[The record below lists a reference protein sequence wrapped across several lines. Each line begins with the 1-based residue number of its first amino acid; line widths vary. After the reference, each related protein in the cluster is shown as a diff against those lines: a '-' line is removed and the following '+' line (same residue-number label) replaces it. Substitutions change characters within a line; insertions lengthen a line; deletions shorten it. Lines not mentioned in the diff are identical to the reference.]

1 MGLIL
6 NRHIAHVD
14 LDAFFASV
22 EVLKNPQLRGK
33 PVIVGGD
40 NRGVVT
46 SCTYEARV
54 FKVKSGMPVRLAKRL
69 CPGAIIVKGDFE
81 KYSYYSKMV
90 TEIISDEVPV
100 FEKASIDEFYIDM
113 TGMDKFFGCAKY
125 MSAIHN
131 RITKETGLS
140 VSHALA
146 SNKLVSKVAANE
158 VKPAGT
164 KVLQLSEEKPFLW
177 TLPVQ
182 KLPMIGDA
190 RATEL
195 RQLGIYTIHDLSRI
209 PFKLLTA
216 RFGADGIEM
225 WRRSNGIDESPII
238 PYHEPKSISTEN
250 TFHEDTIDIGFMI
263 KQLTC
268 MTEKIAFDLRLANKL
283 AGCVAVKIRYSDF
296 QTVSRQGAIE
306 YTATDDI
313 LIEKVK
319 VLFRLLYIRRIRV
332 RMVGVRLTHLVP
344 GNYQINL
351 YSDTPKKVKLY
362 TLIDSVKKQYG
373 EKYLKRASGL

>member
-69 CPGAIIVKGDFE
+69 CPGAIVVKGDFE

-90 TEIISDEVPV
+90 TDIISDEVPI

-131 RITKETGLS
+131 RIIKETGLS

-250 TFHEDTIDIGFMI
+250 TFHEDTIDIEFMI
-263 KQLTC
+263 KQLIC

-283 AGCVAVKIRYSDF
+283 AGCVAVKIKYSDF
-296 QTVSRQGAIE
+296 QTVSRQGTIE
-306 YTATDDI
+306 YTATDDL

-319 VLFRLLYIRRIRV
+319 VLFKLLYMRRIRV

-373 EKYLKRASGL
+373 EQYLKRASGL

>member
-1 MGLIL
+1 MGLVL

-14 LDAFFASV
+14 LDAFYASV
-22 EVLKNPQLRGK
+22 EVLKNPRLRGK

-40 NRGVVT
+40 TRGVVT
-46 SCTYEARV
+46 SCTYEARA
-54 FKVKSGMPVRLAKRL
+54 FKVKSGMPTRLAKRL
-69 CPGAIIVKGDFE
+69 CPGAIFVKGDFE
-81 KYSYYSKMV
+81 KYSLYSQMV
-90 TEIISDEVPV
+90 TDIIADEVPI
-100 FEKASIDEFYIDM
+100 FEKSSIDEFYIDM
-113 TGMDKFFGCAKY
+113 TGMDKFFGCAQY
-125 MSAIHN
+125 MSKIHN
-131 RITKETGLS
+131 RITNETGLS

-158 VKPAGT
+158 VKPAGA
-164 KVLQLSEEKPFLW
+164 KVLRLDEERPFLW

-190 RATEL
+190 RAAEL
-195 RQLGIYTIHDLSRI
+195 RQLGIHTIYDLSRI

-216 RFGADGIEM
+216 RFGLDGIEM

-250 TFHEDTIDIGFMI
+250 TFNEDTIDIMFMI
-263 KQLTC
+263 RQLVG
-268 MTEKIAFDLRLANKL
+268 MTEKIAFDLRLNNKL
-283 AGCVAVKIRYSDF
+283 AGCITVKLKYSDF
-296 QTVSRQGAIE
+296 QTVSKQCSIE
-306 YTATDDI
+306 YTAADDI

-319 VLFRLLYIRRIRV
+319 MLFKLLYTRRIRV
-332 RMVGVRLTHLVP
+332 RLVGVRLSHLIP

-362 TLIDSVKKQYG
+362 SLIDSVKKQYG
-373 EKYLKRASGL
+373 EQFLKRASGL

>member
-1 MGLIL
+1 MPLAL

-14 LDAFFASV
+14 LDAFYASV
-22 EVLKNPQLRGK
+22 EVLKNPRLRGK

-40 NRGVVT
+40 TRGVVT
-46 SCTYEARV
+46 SCTYEARA
-54 FKVKSGMPVRLAKRL
+54 FKVKSGMPTRLAKGL
-69 CPGAIIVKGDFE
+69 CPGGIFVKGDFDQYTR
-81 KYSYYSKMV
+81 YSQLV
-90 TEIISDEVPV
+90 TEIIADKAPV
-100 FEKASIDEFYIDM
+100 FEKSSIDEFYIDM
-113 TGMDKFFGCAKY
+113 TGMDRFFDCVHYISG
-125 MSAIHN
+125 IHN
-131 RITKETGLS
+131 SITRETGLS

-158 VKPAGT
+158 VKPAGA
-164 KVLQLSEEKPFLW
+164 KVLRLDEERPFLW

-195 RQLGIYTIHDLSRI
+195 RQLGVFTIHDLSRI

-250 TFHEDTIDIGFMI
+250 TFHEDTIDVDFMI
-263 KQLTC
+263 KQLIG
-268 MTEKIAFDLRLANKL
+268 MTEKIAFDLRQSNKL
-283 AGCVAVKIRYSDF
+283 SGCVTVKIKYSDF
-296 QTVSRQGAIE
+296 QTVSKQCVLE
-306 YTATDDI
+306 YTATDDAI
-313 LIEKVK
+313 IEKVK
-319 VLFRLLYIRRIRV
+319 QLFPLLYTRRMRV
-332 RMVGVRLTHLVP
+332 RLVGVRLSHLVP

-351 YSDTPKKVKLY
+351 YNDTPKKVKLY
-362 TLIDSVKKQYG
+362 SLIDNVKKQYG
-373 EKYLKRASGL
+373 EKFLKRASGL

>member
-1 MGLIL
+1 MPLAL

-14 LDAFFASV
+14 LDAFYASV
-22 EVLKNPQLRGK
+22 EVLKNPRLRGK

-40 NRGVVT
+40 TRGVVT
-46 SCTYEARV
+46 SCTYEARA
-54 FKVKSGMPVRLAKRL
+54 FKVKSGMPTRLAKRL
-69 CPGAIIVKGDFE
+69 CPGGIFVKGDFDQYTR
-81 KYSYYSKMV
+81 YSQLV
-90 TEIISDEVPV
+90 TEIIADKAPV
-100 FEKASIDEFYIDM
+100 FEKSSIDEFYIDM
-113 TGMDKFFGCAKY
+113 TGMDRFFDCVHYISG
-125 MSAIHN
+125 IHN
-131 RITKETGLS
+131 SITRETGLS

-158 VKPAGT
+158 VKPAGA
-164 KVLQLSEEKPFLW
+164 KVLRLDEERPFLW

-195 RQLGIYTIHDLSRI
+195 RQLGVFTIHDLSRI

-250 TFHEDTIDIGFMI
+250 TFHEDTIDVDFMI
-263 KQLTC
+263 KQLIG
-268 MTEKIAFDLRLANKL
+268 MTEKIAFDLRQSNKL
-283 AGCVAVKIRYSDF
+283 SGCVTVKIKYSDF
-296 QTVSRQGAIE
+296 QTVSKQCVLE
-306 YTATDDI
+306 YTATDDAI
-313 LIEKVK
+313 IEKVK
-319 VLFRLLYIRRIRV
+319 QLFPLLYTRRMRV
-332 RMVGVRLTHLVP
+332 RLVGVRLSHLVP

-351 YSDTPKKVKLY
+351 YNDTPKKVKLY
-362 TLIDSVKKQYG
+362 SLIDSVKKQYG
-373 EKYLKRASGL
+373 EKFLKRASGL